1 MKYALIGCGMI
12 SAAHIKAALET
23 GLEIAALCDLNE
35 ANAQNALEMIP
46 EEKRS
51 RTAVYS
57 DYRKMLREVRPE
69 LVALALGSG
78 VKRAIACDC
87 MASGANVIVEKPI
100 ALSLADADAMIAAAQ
115 ENHVK
120 FCVNH
125 QLRFCP
131 SVRAVKAAAMDGAF
145 GRILHATAQVRRNR
159 NRAYFD
165 AAPWR
170 GTWKDDGGTLMN
182 QCIHYTDLL
191 QWVLGDVDEV
201 FAYTDRLAHPYIEAE
216 DMGLALVRFKNGAY
230 ASIEGTVNVY
240 PNNLSDSMAF
250 FGESGTV
257 SVSGKYLDEAQR
269 WQFSDGTS
277 CLSDSL
283 IKYGITDLGG
293 GHTPLYRDMIEAVE
307 QNREPVCSGE
317 EGRKALE
324 LVLAIYA
331 SAAAGKPVR
340 LPLPGGA
347 TTDYI
352 GRF

>member
-1 MKYALIGCGMI
+1 
-12 SAAHIKAALET
+12 
-23 GLEIAALCDLNE
+23 
-35 ANAQNALEMIP
+35 
-46 EEKRS
+46 
-51 RTAVYS
+51 
-57 DYRKMLREVRPE
+57 
-69 LVALALGSG
+69 
-78 VKRAIACDC
+78 
-87 MASGANVIVEKPI
+87 
-100 ALSLADADAMIAAAQ
+100 
-115 ENHVK
+115 
-120 FCVNH
+120 
-125 QLRFCP
+125 
-131 SVRAVKAAAMDGAF
+131 
-145 GRILHATAQVRRNR
+145 
-159 NRAYFD
+159 
-165 AAPWR
+165 
-170 GTWKDDGGTLMN
+170 MN

-201 FAYTDRLAHPYIEAE
+201 FAYTDRLAHTYIEAE

-257 SVSGKYLDEAQR
+257 SVSGKYLDDAQR

-283 IKYGITDLGG
+283 VKYGITDLGG

-340 LPLPGGA
+340 LPLPDGA